1 MTAERTIFTLRIA
14 GKTGQ
19 AGVRQLRAL
28 LKELLRRHK
37 FTCLH
42 AEEEHFT
49 RGSSPKRR
57 RTKSP
62 GAPAQHSAGH
72 HPAPITYGGER

>member
-14 GKTGQ
+14 GKPGQ

-57 RTKSP
+57 RTKTP
-62 GAPAQHSAGH
+62 GARGAIPHTTQPTAELSE
-72 HPAPITYGGER
+72 T